1 MSPKIQSDTVF
12 FHIPRGPISVLWVK
26 KWVPKWNPLLGYLLL
41 KNREAE
47 KAGGIQNDFL
57 LFNHPATFLDT
68 REVNKNRNSDRIE
81 IRWRS
86 EMGLFLHRMFRV
98 IMIPSFRF
106 IWEPGLVIILRGGF
120 LVVSAHNS

>member
-1 MSPKIQSDTVF
+1 MGQKMGSEMEPTF
-12 FHIPRGPISVLWVK
+12 G
-26 KWVPKWNPLLGYLLL
+26 LLAI
-41 KNREAE
+41 KNRKAE

-81 IRWRS
+81 IRLRS
-86 EMGLFLHRMFRV
+86 EMGLLLHRMFRV

-106 IWEPGLVIILRGGF
+106 IWEPGLVIIIRGRF